1 MPCGEI
7 QLVVMIKNN
16 IYPREIRA
24 YSEFI
29 FKAESLLT
37 SMNESTAFAP
47 KCLYTAF
54 EPKNLL
60 VFEDMRENGYK
71 TLPRNHQLTYEQA
84 LPIIEKLAKL
94 HATSAV
100 LYKKD
105 NSIMELFMEASISKN
120 PKRQDFLVHYVNCA
134 RTLGSVASEWG
145 DEWINIAEKLK
156 ALSKNIVQKSCDFY
170 VRDDKSFNVFNH
182 NDLWN
187 PNVLFKFSDD
197 EKILDILFVDFQLS
211 YFGSPG
217 IDLNF
222 FIYGSLSTETRI
234 SSKHKL
240 IKIYHQ
246 TLAKTL
252 KILNFPDSIP
262 TLHEIH
268 VEFLK
273 KGMNGLLAGMCAVP
287 LLMIEQSDDLEMDL
301 LLANSQKA
309 EKFRFS
315 LFSNPKYRYFIQNL
329 LIEFDDLGYLD

>member
-29 FKAESLLT
+29 FEAESLLT
-37 SMNESTAFAP
+37 SINESTAFAP

-60 VFEDMRENGYK
+60 VFEDMKENDYK
-71 TLPRNHQLTYEQA
+71 TLPRNHQLSFDQA

-94 HATSAV
+94 HATSAL

-105 NSIMELFMEASISKN
+105 PSIMELFMEASISKN
-120 PKRQDFLVHYVNCA
+120 PQRQDFLVHYENCA
-134 RTLGSVASEWG
+134 RTLGSVATEWG
-145 DEWINIAEKLK
+145 DEWMTIAEKLK
-156 ALSKNIVQKSCDFY
+156 TLSKSIIQKSCDFY
-170 VRDDKSFNVFNH
+170 TRDDGSFNVFNH
-182 NDLWN
+182 NDLWT
-187 PNVLFKFSDD
+187 PNILFKFSDD
-197 EKILDILFVDFQLS
+197 EKILNVLFVDFQLS

-222 FIYGSLSTETRI
+222 FIYGSLSTETRV

-240 IKIYHQ
+240 IKMYHQ

-252 KILNFPDSIP
+252 KILNYSDSIP
-262 TLHEIH
+262 TLHDIH
-268 VEFLK
+268 VELLK
-273 KGMNGLLAGMCAVP
+273 TGMNGLLAGMCAVP
-287 LLMIEQSDDLEMDL
+287 LLLIEQSDDLEMDL
-301 LLANSQKA
+301 LLANSEKA

-315 LFSNPKYRYFIQNL
+315 LFSNPKYKDFIQNL
-329 LIEFDDLGYLD
+329 LIEFDEFGYLD